1 MAFRQKSNFAEDS
14 RVAWAMMTAVDT
26 NVIVALWDPDALL
39 SGAANVALDAAIGRG
54 RLVICGP
61 VFAELMALP
70 RRNEAFLDGFLRDT
84 GISVDWELDESI
96 WRAAG
101 RAFQGYASRRRM
113 HRNKHQD
120 SGPRRI
126 LADFLIGAHA
136 LKRNCR
142 FLTLDEGLY
151 RAAFPRLE
159 IQAI

>member
-1 MAFRQKSNFAEDS
+1 
-14 RVAWAMMTAVDT
+14 MMTAVDT

-70 RRNEAFLDGFLRDT
+70 RRNEPFLDGFLLDT
-84 GISVDWELDESI
+84 SISVDWELDESI

-101 RAFQGYASRRRM
+101 RAFQGYASRRR
-113 HRNKHQD
+113 RNQTA
-120 SGPRRI
+120 GPRRI
-126 LADFLIGAHA
+126 LADFVIGAHA
-136 LKRNCR
+136 LERKCR

-159 IQAI
+159 IQAL

>member
-1 MAFRQKSNFAEDS
+1 MAFREKSNFAKDS

-39 SGAANVALDAAIGRG
+39 SGAANVALDEAVGRG

-70 RRNEAFLDGFLRDT
+70 RRNESFLDGFLRDT

-96 WRAAG
+96 WRTADQ
-101 RAFQGYASRRRM
+101 AFQGYASRRR
-113 HRNKHQD
+113 HQPA
-120 SGPRRI
+120 SPRRI

-136 LKRNCR
+136 FERKCR
-142 FLTLDEGLY
+142 FLTLDQGLY

-159 IQAI
+159 IQTI